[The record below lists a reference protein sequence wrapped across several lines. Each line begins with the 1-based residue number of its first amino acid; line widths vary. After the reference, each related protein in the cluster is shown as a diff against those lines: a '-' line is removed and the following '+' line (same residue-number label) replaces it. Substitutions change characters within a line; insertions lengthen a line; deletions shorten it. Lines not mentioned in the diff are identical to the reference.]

1 VIHGRGR
8 GLTHVKVP
16 ALVGRDDGR
25 VFMFTAALYYF
36 VLAFGA
42 LLGYETVRFAWLV
55 PYCGDRIAELSEAP
69 IMFVATV
76 VAARWVLSSEGL
88 LLSRW
93 RALAMGV
100 IAAAMALGVE
110 FGLVAPLLDMSTR
123 EYLEMR
129 DPAAAMVYYA
139 TLALFALMPAA
150 LGGTRPRG

>member
-1 VIHGRGR
+1 M
-8 GLTHVKVP
+8 LM
-16 ALVGRDDGR
+16 L
-25 VFMFTAALYYF
+25 TAALYYF

-42 LLGYETVRFAWLV
+42 SLGFETVRFVWLV

-69 IMFVATV
+69 LMLVASV

-88 LLSRW
+88 RLSRW
-93 RALAMGV
+93 KALAMGLV
-100 IAAAMALGVE
+100 AAAMALGVE

-129 DPAAAMVYYA
+129 DPAAATIYYG

-150 LGGTRPRG
+150 LGGTRARG